1 MIVHMTSHEILA
13 LEKGRWK
20 AVLAGDWDA
29 LASMVHE
36 QLVYTHAHAQ
46 VDTKESYI
54 AGLRSSKGRIRS
66 AKRSDEQVRL
76 LGDTAFIAGALDSD
90 FETDGVMKQVRV
102 RFLSIWTKT
111 PAGWKFVGWQTT
123 ARP

>member
-1 MIVHMTSHEILA
+1 MIVHMTSHEIVA
-13 LEKGRWK
+13 LENGRWN
-20 AVLAGDWDA
+20 AILAGDWNA
-29 LASMVHE
+29 LDSMVHE
-36 QLVYTHAHAQ
+36 QLVYTHAPAQ

-90 FETDGVMKQVRV
+90 FETDGVVKQVRV

>member
-1 MIVHMTSHEILA
+1 MIVHMTSDEILA
-13 LEKGRWK
+13 QERSRWN

-29 LASMVHE
+29 LASMVHKD
-36 QLVYTHAHAQ
+36 LIYTHAHAQ
-46 VDTKESYI
+46 VDTKDSYI
-54 AGLRSSKGRIRS
+54 AGLKSSKGRIRS
-66 AKRSDEQVRL
+66 AKRSDEQVRI

-90 FETDGVMKQVRV
+90 FDAEGVVKQIRV

-111 PAGWKFVGWQTT
+111 SAGWKFIGWQTT

>member
-13 LEKGRWK
+13 LEKKRWQ

-36 QLVYTHAHAQ
+36 NLAYTHAHAK
-46 VDTKESYI
+46 VDSKDSYL
-54 AGLRSSKGRIRS
+54 AGLRSSTGRILS
-66 AKRSDEQVRL
+66 AKRSDEQVCL

-90 FETDGVMKQVRV
+90 FATAGVVKQVRV
-102 RFLSIWTKT
+102 RFTSIWTKT
-111 PAGWKFVGWQTT
+111 PAGWKFVGWQST
-123 ARP
+123 PKP

>member
-13 LEKGRWK
+13 LEKSRWK

-111 PAGWKFVGWQTT
+111 TAGWKFVGWQTT